1 MSDFIEILK
10 EDGAV
15 ECIRKDIEN
24 YPTINAEPPEHLVN
38 LSSQQIQEMIRNEK
52 IRVIREK
59 RNGLLFASD
68 WTQTL
73 DAPLTAEKKA
83 EWAAYRQQL
92 RDITNNL
99 DILNIGVVETVFPT
113 QPT

>member
-1 MSDFIEILK
+1 MSDFIQIQK
-10 EDGAV
+10 EDGAI
-15 ECIRKDIEN
+15 EYIRKDIEN
-24 YPTINAEPPEHLVN
+24 YPTINAEPPEHFVN
-38 LSSQQIQEMIRNEK
+38 LSSEQIQEMIRNDK

-68 WTQTL
+68 WTQTV

-92 RDITNNL
+92 RDL
-99 DILNIGVVETVFPT
+99 MANIEDPDLIVFPS
-113 QPT
+113 QP

>member
-1 MSDFIEILK
+1 MSDFIRIEK
-10 EDGAV
+10 EDGAI
-15 ECIRKDIEN
+15 EYIRTDIEN
-24 YPTINAEPPEHLVN
+24 YPTIDVEPPEHIAN
-38 LSSQQIQEMIRNEK
+38 LTSEQIQEMIRNEK
-52 IRVIREK
+52 IQFIREK

-99 DILNIGVVETVFPT
+99 DILNNGVVETFFPT
-113 QPT
+113 QPN

>member
-1 MSDFIEILK
+1 MSDFILIEK

-15 ECIRKDIEN
+15 EYIRKDIEN
-24 YPTINAEPPEHLVN
+24 YPTIDVEPPEHLAN
-38 LSSQQIQEMIRNEK
+38 LTPEQISEMILGDK

-59 RNGLLFASD
+59 RNGLLFESD

-92 RDITNNL
+92 RDLMANITDL
-99 DILNIGVVETVFPT
+99 DLVVFPT
-113 QPT
+113 KP

>member
-10 EDGAV
+10 EDGAI
-15 ECIRKDIEN
+15 EYIRKNIED
-24 YPTINAEPPEHLVN
+24 YPTINLESTEHLVN
-38 LSSQQIQEMIRNEK
+38 LTPEQISEMIRSDK

-73 DAPLTAEKKA
+73 DAPITAEKKA